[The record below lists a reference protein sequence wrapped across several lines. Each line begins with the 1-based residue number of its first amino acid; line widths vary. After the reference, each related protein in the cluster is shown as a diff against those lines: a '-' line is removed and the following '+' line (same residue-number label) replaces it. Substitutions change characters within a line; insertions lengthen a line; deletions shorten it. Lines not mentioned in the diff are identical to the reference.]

1 VTPPPTWLFFPA
13 AAAPWLPSD
22 LTNLIAW
29 YKADAISGLSN
40 NDPVSTWSDSS
51 TSGWNATASSGS
63 RPTYITAAQNSLP
76 IVRFSGSNHL
86 NLGSRDLFRNVGGGT
101 IYAVTKDAAITTI
114 GQVFHGPTSSGIVRL
129 GLQSGGVGSGNNDKF
144 RAVGRRLDADSGLD
158 AVSTGQVTTNWTL
171 LGCVADWTGSVLT
184 QYVNAGVDGQNTSW
198 HSGGNTSNTA
208 SSSGNTCIGATFTN
222 NSNAF
227 NGDIA
232 EIVVVHEA
240 LSTGD
245 RQKLEG
251 YLAHKW
257 GLTGNLPG
265 ASPGPEHPYKTSPP

>member
-1 VTPPPTWLFFPA
+1 VTPPTWLYFPA
-13 AAAPWLPSD
+13 AAAPFAPSD
-22 LTNLIAW
+22 LASLRAW
-29 YKADAISGLSN
+29 YKADAITGLSN

-51 TSGWNATASSGS
+51 TSGWNATASSGD

-86 NLGSRDLFRNVGGGT
+86 SLGSINLFRNVGGGT

-114 GQVFHGPTSSGIVRL
+114 GQVFHGPNPSGNVRL
-129 GLQSGGVGSGNNDKF
+129 GLNSGGVGSGNNDKF
-144 RAVGRRLDADSGLD
+144 RTAGRRLDEDSGLA

-184 QYVNAGVDGQNTSW
+184 LYVNAEVDGQNTSF

-208 SSSGNTCIGATFTN
+208 SSSDNTCIGSTFTN
-222 NSNAF
+222 NNNNF

-265 ASPGPEHPYKTSPP
+265 GHPYKSAAP

>member
-1 VTPPPTWLFFPA
+1 VTPPTWIYFPA
-13 AAAPWLPSD
+13 AAAPFAPSD
-22 LTNLIAW
+22 LASLRAW

-51 TSGWNATASSGS
+51 TSGWNATASSGD

-86 NLGSRDLFRNVGGGT
+86 SLGSQALFQNLGGGT
-101 IYAVTKDAAITTI
+101 IYAVTKVSTTPSNPNF
-114 GQVFHGPTSSGIVRL
+114 VFSAQNTTNNVVRASIDTGGTL
-129 GLQSGGVGSGNNDKF
+129 SGGTRRWRSVI
-144 RAVGRRLDADSGLD
+144 RRLDSDSATVVSSTAVVTTSWVLHGSVIDWSGGAATQYID
-158 AVSTGQVTTNWTL
+158 AV
-171 LGCVADWTGSVLT
+171 ADGTGSP
-184 QYVNAGVDGQNTSW
+184 S
-198 HSGGNTSNTA
+198 SGSTSNTA
-208 SSSGNTCIGATFTN
+208 TSSVATCIGAVDTN
-222 NSNAF
+222 NANGF

-265 ASPGPEHPYKTSPP
+265 ASPGPEHPYKNSPP